1 MMKSEKNPDLALV
14 LDNLFTRHI
23 TGEHPEHFNRYHAL
37 TKMFKS
43 SGLGARLKPL
53 KSRVADTKALQAVHG
68 GAYLALAE
76 KEIVAGVAQLSTG
89 DTAVCPD
96 SWLVASHAAGSV
108 CAAVDEVFSDQANH
122 ANRAFCAVRPP
133 GHHATPDRGMGFCIF
148 NNVAVGARY
157 AQTKYGVGKVAIL
170 DWDVHHGNGTQDI
183 FYEDETVLFCSVH
196 QSPWYPGTGMIDESG
211 LGKGRG
217 YTINTPLPAG
227 SDMEQIGNQ
236 IDDRFLTAMRKF
248 KPELVMISAGFD
260 SRLGDPLGKFRLL
273 DDDYRTLTKW
283 LRGIANE
290 FSNGKLVSVLE
301 GGYSLEGLAAG
312 VQAHVEALE

>member
-1 MMKSEKNPDLALV
+1 MNNESHPELALV
-14 LDNLFTRHI
+14 LDQLFTRHV
-23 TGEHPEHFNRYHAL
+23 TGEHPEHFSRYHAL
-37 TKMFKS
+37 TDMFKT
-43 SGLGARLKPL
+43 SGLAARLTKIE
-53 KSRVADTKALQAVHG
+53 SRTATLADLSAVHG
-68 GAYLALAE
+68 DRYLALAK
-76 KEIVAGVAQLSTG
+76 KEIDSGFDQLSTG

-108 CAAVDEVFSDQANH
+108 CAAVDELYSEESTH
-122 ANRAFCAVRPP
+122 SRRAFCAVRPP

-157 AQTKYGVGKVAIL
+157 AQRKYGVGKVAIL

-183 FYEDETVLFCSVH
+183 FYKDETVFFCSVH
-196 QSPWYPGTGMIDESG
+196 QSPWYPGTGMSDESG
-211 LGKGRG
+211 TGKGRG
-217 YTINTPLPAG
+217 FTLNAPLPAG
-227 SDMEQIGNQ
+227 SDMETIGEK
-236 IDDRFLTAMRKF
+236 IDTSFLTAMRKF

-273 DDDYRTLTKW
+273 DEDYKTMTAW
-283 LRGIANE
+283 LRKIAGE
-290 FSNGKLVSVLE
+290 FADGRLISVLE